1 MRIHDKRFFESLH
14 SFLENYLP
22 KIKRRDSDTIKAYKE
37 ALNQYLNFICSSYK
51 ISLMEVT
58 IDHFTG
64 ENIVSFIDSLS
75 EKGYAISTINHRLS
89 LLRSFCK
96 YAMRNNLLKI
106 IELEKITEIK
116 EVSNTQA
123 KSLVYLSIDEMAAVL
138 RLPDVNTKFGSRDR
152 FYMALLYDSA
162 ARDSEILL
170 ARTENF
176 KVNSDNTAELHI
188 IGKGTKYRAVPI
200 SSDVVR
206 SYNQYLKY
214 WDKKEYL
221 FYTER
226 KGVIA
231 PMSDDNAARILN
243 KYEKLVKKELP
254 ELPHLHPHLFRHT
267 RAMHLLEAGVPLAL
281 IGEWLGHT
289 DLETTKIYAT
299 ATISM
304 KREAS
309 MKVTSAHPTIFPNNN
324 QFMYLDD
331 EEKMRKL
338 YGLK

>member
-162 ARDSEILL
+162 ARVQEICDITVKDLRL
-170 ARTENF
+170 RKPYAVLIT
-176 KVNSDNTAELHI
+176 
-188 IGKGTKYRAVPI
+188 GKGDKTATVPLMKETADVLKKYLSDTKLNLPGKCD
-200 SSDVVR
+200 SP
-206 SYNQYLKY
+206 
-214 WDKKEYL
+214 L
-221 FYTER
+221 FSNHR
-226 KGVIA
+226 G
-231 PMSDDNAARILN
+231 
-243 KYEKLVKKELP
+243 EKLLISQNV
-254 ELPHLHPHLFRHT
+254 
-267 RAMHLLEAGVPLAL
+267 LLINLLDG
-281 IGEWLGHT
+281 
-289 DLETTKIYAT
+289 
-299 ATISM
+299 
-304 KREAS
+304 
-309 MKVTSAHPTIFPNNN
+309 TIFALFGLMVVGNAIF
-324 QFMYLDD
+324 QQS
-331 EEKMRKL
+331 ER
-338 YGLK
+338 YG